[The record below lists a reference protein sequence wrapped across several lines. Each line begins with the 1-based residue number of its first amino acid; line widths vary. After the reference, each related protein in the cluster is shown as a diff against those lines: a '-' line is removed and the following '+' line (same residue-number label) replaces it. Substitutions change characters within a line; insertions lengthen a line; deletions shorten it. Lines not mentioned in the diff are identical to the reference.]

1 MPMRKQDSAR
11 SHGRA
16 EEFGHQQ
23 VAPLSAA
30 IEVDARGYITAW
42 GPDAARLLGYQP
54 GDMLGH
60 PVLDLLAG
68 ELPASARSYLRA
80 QPGDGWSGPIKARHQ
95 GGHRVQLAVQ
105 AHPLTDARGGMRWLV
120 VAGTAAEARPGR
132 PGPEPGAPGWPEEEL
147 SEEER
152 LLENWTLAQMPIP
165 VAIYN
170 TRARLVGANVAMTHL
185 MGQSV
190 AQMRGLRLREMDS
203 RPIVQEIDLLQEQ
216 VIRTG
221 EAIRHEGFDP
231 LSDEPS
237 KPAWAVY
244 LIPVKDAMGVVRGL
258 SAVVFDYTE
267 QHRARRRLTI
277 VNEAS
282 VRIGTTLDVS
292 RTAQELADV
301 AVDRFADF
309 VTVDLLDAIYHGQE
323 PMVSPASR
331 AVDFRRIA
339 QQSVLEDCP
348 EASLVAGGA
357 DSWPEYSPPA
367 KALAAGRGVRHSTR
381 DEEIRRWTREVPRRG
396 ESVHRYGIHSVM
408 AVPLIARGTTLGVA
422 MFYRHRTRDPFD
434 DDDLL
439 LAEEI
444 TARAAVCVDNAR
456 RYTRERAVSL
466 AIQRSMLPRT
476 GMRQMAASIASR
488 YLPART
494 AAGVGGDWF
503 DVIRLSGARIALVVG
518 DVVGHGV
525 HAVATMGRLRTA
537 VRTLADIGLP
547 PDELLTHLDD
557 LVLRLD
563 EEEFHTGETEPRTG
577 ETEPRPQ
584 TGDLVAEERK
594 ESTGELGATCL
605 YGVYDPITRTA
616 SFASAGHPAPVV
628 VTPGGAVTLPR
639 VPPGPPLG
647 VGGLPFETV
656 DMELPENSTLV
667 LYTDGLLRSA
677 ARDPDEGLALLCR
690 ALTEPGES
698 AEQMCQSVLDVLTPE
713 RGSDDIALLI
723 ARTRTLDA
731 ASVATRD
738 VPATAATVAEARR
751 WTSRQLTAWGL
762 EEAIFTTEL
771 VVSELVT
778 NAIRHAS
785 SPIQLRLIH
794 DAGLIC
800 EVSDASSTAPHMRRA
815 RSFDEGGRGLLLV
828 AQLTQR
834 WGTRQTPHGKVI
846 WAEQSLPP
854 SRENGA
860 LSFSA

>member
-1 MPMRKQDSAR
+1 MHKDDSAR
-11 SHGRA
+11 PHGRA
-16 EEFGHQQ
+16 EKFGHQEA
-23 VAPLSAA
+23 APLSAA
-30 IEVDARGYITAW
+30 IEVDAGGYVTAW

-60 PVLDLLAG
+60 PVRDLLAAD
-68 ELPASARSYLRA
+68 LPASARRYLHAR
-80 QPGDGWSGPIKARHQ
+80 PGDSWSGPIKARHRD
-95 GGHRVQLAVQ
+95 GHPVGLTVQ
-105 AHPLTDARGGMRWLV
+105 AHPLTDARGGIRWLV
-120 VAGTAAEARPGR
+120 VAGAGAAARHGT
-132 PGPEPGAPGWPEEEL
+132 ESGAPEL

-165 VAIYN
+165 VAVYN
-170 TRARLVGANVAMTHL
+170 TQARLVGANLAMTRL

-190 AQMRGLRLREMDS
+190 DQMRGLRLREMDP
-203 RPIVQEIDLLQEQ
+203 RPIVQELDGLQEQ

-221 EAIRHEGFDP
+221 EGMSHEGFDP

-237 KPAWAVY
+237 RPAWAVY
-244 LIPVKDAMGVVRGL
+244 LIPVKDAVGVVRGL

-267 QHRARRRLTI
+267 QRRARRRLTI

-282 VRIGTTLDVS
+282 VRIGTTLDVTL
-292 RTAQELADV
+292 TAQELADV

-323 PMVSPASR
+323 PTVSPASR
-331 AVDFRRIA
+331 AVDFRRTA
-339 QQSVLEDCP
+339 QQSVLEGCP
-348 EASLVAGGA
+348 EAALEAGGA

-367 KALAAGRGVRHSTR
+367 QALAAGRGVRHSTR
-381 DEEIRRWTREVPRRG
+381 EEEIRRWTREVPRRA
-396 ESVHRYGIHSVM
+396 ESVRRYGIHSVM

-422 MFYRHRTRDPFD
+422 MFYRHRTPEPFD
-434 DDDLL
+434 EDDLL

-466 AIQRSMLPRT
+466 AIQRSMLPRP
-476 GMRQMAASIASR
+476 GMRQEAASIASR
-488 YLPART
+488 YLPAHT

-557 LVLRLD
+557 LVIRLD
-563 EEEFHTGETEPRTG
+563 EEEFHTTEAELRH
-577 ETEPRPQ
+577 RA
-584 TGDLVAEERK
+584 GDGAAEEQK
-594 ESTGELGATCL
+594 GSTGELGATCL

-628 VTPGGAVTLPR
+628 VTPGGAVTLPP

-656 DMELPENSTLV
+656 DLELPEDSTLV
-667 LYTDGLLRSA
+667 LYTDGLLRA
-677 ARDPDEGLALLCR
+677 AAPDPDEGLALLCR
-690 ALTEPGES
+690 ALAEPAES
-698 AEQMCQSVLDVLTPE
+698 AERMCQSVLDVLTPD
-713 RGSDDIALLI
+713 RGSDDVALLI

-731 ASVATRD
+731 GNVATRD
-738 VPATAATVAEARR
+738 VPATPATVAEARR
-751 WTSRQLTAWGL
+751 WATRQLAAWGL

-794 DAGLIC
+794 DTGLIC
-800 EVSDASSTAPHMRRA
+800 EVSDTSSTAPHMRRA
-815 RSFDEGGRGLLLV
+815 RTFDEGGRGLLLV

-834 WGTRQTPHGKVI
+834 WGTRQTSHGKVI

-854 SRENGA
+854 GGANAA
-860 LSFSA
+860 LSISA

>member
-1 MPMRKQDSAR
+1 MPMRKDDSAR
-11 SHGRA
+11 SHDRA
-16 EEFGHQQ
+16 EEFGHQEA
-23 VAPLSAA
+23 APLSAA

-42 GPDAARLLGYQP
+42 GPGAARVLGYQP
-54 GDMLGH
+54 GEMLGR
-60 PVLDLLAG
+60 PVRELLAG
-68 ELPASARSYLRA
+68 DLPGSARRYLSAR
-80 QPGDGWSGPIKARHQ
+80 PGDGWSGRIGTRHRD
-95 GGHRVQLAVQ
+95 GHRVELVVQ
-105 AHPLTDARGGMRWLV
+105 AHPLTDARGEVRWLV
-120 VAGTAAEARPGR
+120 VAGTGAVAR
-132 PGPEPGAPGWPEEEL
+132 PGPEPGAAEP

-152 LLENWTLAQMPIP
+152 LLANWTLAQMPIP
-165 VAIYN
+165 VAVYN
-170 TRARLVGANVAMTHL
+170 TQARLVGANVAMTRL

-190 AQMRGLRLREMDS
+190 DQMRGLRLREMDPQ
-203 RPIVQEIDLLQEQ
+203 PIVQELDRLQEQ

-221 EAIRHEGFDP
+221 EGLSHEGFDP
-231 LSDEPS
+231 
-237 KPAWAVY
+237 AWTVY
-244 LIPVKDAMGVVRGL
+244 LIPVKDAVGVVRGL

-267 QHRARRRLTI
+267 QHRARRRLAI

-282 VRIGTTLDVS
+282 VRIGTTLDVT

-309 VTVDLLDAIYHGQE
+309 VTVDLLDSIYQGQE
-323 PMVSPASR
+323 PVVRPVSR

-339 QQSVLEDCP
+339 HRSVLEGCP
-348 EASLVAGGA
+348 EASLEAGGSE
-357 DSWPEYSPPA
+357 SWPECSPPA
-367 KALAAGRGVRHSTR
+367 QALAAGRGVRHSAR
-381 DEEIRRWTREVPRRG
+381 DEEIRRWTREVPRRA
-396 ESVHRYGIHSVM
+396 ESVRRYGIHSVM

-422 MFYRHRTRDPFD
+422 MFYRHRTLEPFD

-456 RYTRERAVSL
+456 RFTRERAVSL
-466 AIQRSMLPRT
+466 AIQRSMLPRP
-476 GMRQMAASIASR
+476 GMRQVAASIASR
-488 YLPART
+488 YLPGHT
-494 AAGVGGDWF
+494 TAGVGGDWF

-557 LVLRLD
+557 LVIRLD
-563 EEEFHTGETEPRTG
+563 EEEFHTAEADPRHQAGEAA
-577 ETEPRPQ
+577 
-584 TGDLVAEERK
+584 AEERK
-594 ESTGELGATCL
+594 GGTGELGATCL

-628 VTPGGAVTLPR
+628 VTPGGAVTLPH

-656 DMELPENSTLV
+656 DLELPEDSTLV
-667 LYTDGLLRSA
+667 LYTDGLVRSA

-690 ALTEPGES
+690 ALAGPAES
-698 AEQMCQSVLDVLTPE
+698 AEQMCQSVLDVLSPE
-713 RGSDDIALLI
+713 RGSDDIALLV

-731 ASVATRD
+731 GSVATRE
-738 VPATAATVAEARR
+738 VPATPATVAEARR

-762 EEAIFTTEL
+762 EEAIYTTEL

-794 DAGLIC
+794 DTGLIC

-834 WGTRQTPHGKVI
+834 WGTRQTSHGKVI

-854 SRENGA
+854 SRANAA
-860 LSFSA
+860 LSISA

>member
-1 MPMRKQDSAR
+1 MRKDDFAR
-11 SHGRA
+11 YRGEDQELGRRGA
-16 EEFGHQQ
+16 
-23 VAPLSAA
+23 APLSAA
-30 IEVDARGYITAW
+30 IEVDARGRVTAW
-42 GPDAARLLGYQP
+42 GSDAARMLGYRP
-54 GDMLGH
+54 GEVLGRSARE
-60 PVLDLLAG
+60 LLAG
-68 ELPASARSYLRA
+68 DLPAPARARLRA
-80 QPGDGWSGPIKARHQ
+80 RPGEAWSGRVAARHRD
-95 GGHRVQLAVQ
+95 GHRVELTVR
-105 AHPLTDARGGMRWLV
+105 AHPLTDAEGEVRWF
-120 VAGTAAEARPGR
+120 VAAGPAAEVTAAPEAGEAGAVDEARL
-132 PGPEPGAPGWPEEEL
+132 L
-147 SEEER
+147 SD
-152 LLENWTLAQMPIP
+152 WTLAQMPLP
-165 VAIYN
+165 VAVYD
-170 TRARLVGANVAMTHL
+170 TRARLVAANAAMTHV
-185 MGQSV
+185 MGRTV
-190 AQMRGLRLREMDS
+190 DEMRGLRLREMDP
-203 RPIVQEIDLLQEQ
+203 RPLAQEVDRLQEQ
-216 VIRTG
+216 VLRTG
-221 EAIRHEGFDP
+221 EGVRHEGFGRAM
-231 LSDEPS
+231 SGAGG
-237 KPAWAVY
+237 KRAWVIY
-244 LIPVKDAMGVVRGL
+244 LIPVKDAAGRVRGM
-258 SAVVFDYTE
+258 SAVVLDYTE
-267 QHRARRRLTI
+267 QHWARRRLTI

-282 VRIGTTLDVS
+282 VRIGTTLDVT

-301 AVDRFADF
+301 AVGRFADF

-323 PMVSPASR
+323 PVRSRASR

-339 QQSVLEDCP
+339 HQSVLEGCP
-348 EASLVAGGA
+348 EASVEVGGA

-367 KALAAGRGVRHSTR
+367 QALAAGHGVRHAVR
-381 DEEIRRWTREVPRRG
+381 DEEFRRWTREGPRRA
-396 ESVHRYGIHSVM
+396 ESVRRHGIHSVM
-408 AVPLIARGTTLGVA
+408 AVPMSARGTTLGVA
-422 MFYRHRTRDPFD
+422 VFYRHRTREPFD

-466 AIQRSMLPRT
+466 AIQRSMLPRQ
-476 GMRQMAASIASR
+476 GMRQAAASIASR

-563 EEEFHTGETEPRTG
+563 EEEFHTAEGEVI
-577 ETEPRPQ
+577 PQ
-584 TGDLVAEERK
+584 AGDATAEEK
-594 ESTGELGATCL
+594 GSTGELGATCL

-628 VTPGGAVTLPR
+628 VTPDGAVTLPN
-639 VPPGPPLG
+639 VSPGPPLG

-656 DMELPENSTLV
+656 DLELPEDSTLV

-690 ALTEPGES
+690 ALAGPAES
-698 AEQMCQSVLDVLTPE
+698 PDQVCRSVLDALGPE
-713 RGSDDIALLI
+713 RGGDDIALLV
-723 ARTRTLDA
+723 ARTRTLDPG
-731 ASVATRD
+731 SVATRD
-738 VPATAATVAEARR
+738 VPATPATVAEARR
-751 WTSRQLTAWGL
+751 WTSRQLADWGL

-794 DAGLIC
+794 DTGLIC

-815 RSFDEGGRGLLLV
+815 RTFDEGGRGLLLV
-828 AQLTQR
+828 AQLSQR
-834 WGTRQTPHGKVI
+834 WGTRQTSHGKVI
-846 WAEQSLPP
+846 WAEQSLPAG
-854 SRENGA
+854 RADAA
-860 LSFSA
+860 LSISA

>member
-1 MPMRKQDSAR
+1 MPMRKHDSGR
-11 SHGRA
+11 SPGRA

-23 VAPLSAA
+23 AAPLSAA

-80 QPGDGWSGPIKARHQ
+80 QPGDGWSGPIKARHR
-95 GGHRVQLAVQ
+95 GGQRVQLAVQ

-120 VAGTAAEARPGR
+120 VAGTAAEAQ
-132 PGPEPGAPGWPEEEL
+132 PGPERRAPGWPEEEL

-203 RPIVQEIDLLQEQ
+203 RPIVQEIDRLQEQ

-221 EAIRHEGFDP
+221 EALRHEGFDP

-244 LIPVKDAMGVVRGL
+244 LIPVKDAMGMVRGL

-339 QQSVLEDCP
+339 QQSVLEGCP

-563 EEEFHTGETEPRTG
+563 EEESHTGEAEPRTG
-577 ETEPRPQ
+577 ETEPRHQ

-698 AEQMCQSVLDVLTPE
+698 AEQMCQSVLDALTPE

>member
-1 MPMRKQDSAR
+1 MPMRKDESAR
-11 SHGRA
+11 SHGGA
-16 EEFGHQQ
+16 EEFGHQRA
-23 VAPLSAA
+23 APLSAA

-60 PVLDLLAG
+60 PARDLLAG
-68 ELPASARSYLRA
+68 DLSASARRYLRA
-80 QPGDGWSGPIKARHQ
+80 QPGDGWSGPIKARHR
-95 GGHRVQLAVQ
+95 GGHHVQLTVQ
-105 AHPLTDARGGMRWLV
+105 AHPLTDARGGIRWLV
-120 VAGTAAEARPGR
+120 VAGTAAEARPG
-132 PGPEPGAPGWPEEEL
+132 PEPGDPGRSEEQL

-165 VAIYN
+165 VAVYN
-170 TRARLVGANVAMTHL
+170 TQARLVGANVAMTRL

-190 AQMRGLRLREMDS
+190 AQMRGLRLREMDP
-203 RPIVQEIDLLQEQ
+203 RPIVQELDQLQEQ

-244 LIPVKDAMGVVRGL
+244 LIPVKDAVGVVRGL
-258 SAVVFDYTE
+258 SAVVFDYSE

-282 VRIGTTLDVS
+282 VRIGTTLDVT

-323 PMVSPASR
+323 PMVSLASR

-339 QQSVLEDCP
+339 QQSVLEGCP

-367 KALAAGRGVRHSTR
+367 QALAAGRGVRHSTG

-396 ESVHRYGIHSVM
+396 ESVRRYGIHSVM
-408 AVPLIARGTTLGVA
+408 TVPLIARGTTLGVA

-456 RYTRERAVSL
+456 HYTRERAVSL
-466 AIQRSMLPRT
+466 AIQRSMLPRP

-503 DVIRLSGARIALVVG
+503 DVIKLSGARIALVVG

-563 EEEFHTGETEPRTG
+563 EEEFHTGETELRH
-577 ETEPRPQ
+577 Q
-584 TGDLVAEERK
+584 SGDLVAEEQK

-628 VTPGGAVTLPR
+628 VAPGGVVTLPR

-656 DMELPENSTLV
+656 DLELPEDSMLV

-690 ALTEPGES
+690 ALAGPAES
-698 AEQMCQSVLDVLTPE
+698 AERMCQSVLDVLTPE
-713 RGSDDIALLI
+713 RGTDDIALLI

-731 ASVATRD
+731 GSVATRD

>member
-1 MPMRKQDSAR
+1 MRKNESTR
-11 SHGRA
+11 SRGGA
-16 EEFGHQQ
+16 EEFGHQRA
-23 VAPLSAA
+23 APLSAA

-60 PVLDLLAG
+60 PVRDLLAG
-68 ELPASARSYLRA
+68 DLPASARRYLRA
-80 QPGDGWSGPIKARHQ
+80 QPGDGWSGPIKARHR
-95 GGHRVQLAVQ
+95 GGHRVRLAVQ
-105 AHPLTDARGGMRWLV
+105 AHPLTGADGGLRWLV
-120 VAGTAAEARPGR
+120 VAGTAAEARPDT
-132 PGPEPGAPGWPEEEL
+132 EPGAPEL

-165 VAIYN
+165 VAVYN
-170 TRARLVGANVAMTHL
+170 AQARLVGANVAMTRL
-185 MGQSV
+185 MGRSV
-190 AQMRGLRLREMDS
+190 DQMRGLRLRDMDP
-203 RPIVQEIDLLQEQ
+203 RPIVQELDRLQEE

-221 EAIRHEGFDP
+221 EGLSHEGFDP
-231 LSDEPS
+231 
-237 KPAWAVY
+237 ARTVY
-244 LIPVKDAMGVVRGL
+244 LIPVKDAVGVVRGL

-267 QHRARRRLTI
+267 QYRARRRLAI

-282 VRIGTTLDVS
+282 GRIGTTLDVS

-339 QQSVLEDCP
+339 QQSVLEGCP

-357 DSWPEYSPPA
+357 DAWPEYSPPA
-367 KALAAGRGVRHSTR
+367 QALAAGRGVRHSTG
-381 DEEIRRWTREVPRRG
+381 DEEIRRWTREVPRRA
-396 ESVHRYGIHSVM
+396 ESVRRYGIHSVM

-563 EEEFHTGETEPRTG
+563 EEEFHTAETEPRTG
-577 ETEPRPQ
+577 ETEPRTGETELRHQ
-584 TGDLVAEERK
+584 TGGLVAEERK

-656 DMELPENSTLV
+656 DMELPEDSTLV

-690 ALTEPGES
+690 ALTKPGES
-698 AEQMCQSVLDVLTPE
+698 AEQMCQSVLDALTPE

-854 SRENGA
+854 SGENGA

>member
-1 MPMRKQDSAR
+1 MRKDDSAR
-11 SHGRA
+11 SRGGA
-16 EEFGHQQ
+16 GEIGHQRA
-23 VAPLSAA
+23 APLSAA

-42 GPDAARLLGYQP
+42 GADAARLLGYQP

-60 PVLDLLAG
+60 PVRDLLAG
-68 ELPASARSYLRA
+68 DLPASARRYLRA
-80 QPGDGWSGPIKARHQ
+80 QPGDGWSGPIMARHR
-95 GGHRVQLAVQ
+95 GGHRVPLAVQ
-105 AHPLTDARGGMRWLV
+105 AHPLTDARGGIHWLV
-120 VAGTAAEARPGR
+120 VAGREAEAR
-132 PGPEPGAPGWPEEEL
+132 PGPEPGPPGL

-165 VAIYN
+165 VAVYN
-170 TRARLVGANVAMTHL
+170 AQARLVGANVAMTRL
-185 MGQSV
+185 MGRSV
-190 AQMRGLRLREMDS
+190 DRMRGLRLREMDP
-203 RPIVQEIDLLQEQ
+203 RPIVQELDRLQEQ

-221 EAIRHEGFDP
+221 EGLSHEGFDP
-231 LSDEPS
+231 
-237 KPAWAVY
+237 ARTVY

-267 QHRARRRLTI
+267 QYRARRRLVI
-277 VNEAS
+277 VAEAS
-282 VRIGTTLDVS
+282 GRIGTTLDVT

-323 PMVSPASR
+323 PMVRPASR

-339 QQSVLEDCP
+339 QQSVLAGCP
-348 EASLVAGGA
+348 EAALEAGGA
-357 DSWPEYSPPA
+357 ESWPEYSPPA
-367 KALAAGRGVRHSTR
+367 QALTAGRGVRHSIR
-381 DEEIRRWTREVPRRG
+381 DEEIRRWIREVPRRA
-396 ESVHRYGIHSVM
+396 ESVHRYGIHSMM

-476 GMRQMAASIASR
+476 GMRQVAASIASR

-557 LVLRLD
+557 LVIRLD
-563 EEEFHTGETEPRTG
+563 EEEFHTAEAEPRH
-577 ETEPRPQ
+577 Q
-584 TGDLVAEERK
+584 TGDDAAEERK
-594 ESTGELGATCL
+594 DSTGELGATCL

-656 DMELPENSTLV
+656 DLELPEDSTLV
-667 LYTDGLLRSA
+667 LYTDGLLRSTTV
-677 ARDPDEGLALLCR
+677 DPDEGLALLCR
-690 ALTEPGES
+690 ALAGPAES

-723 ARTRTLDA
+723 ARTRTLDTG
-731 ASVATRD
+731 SVATRD
-738 VPATAATVAEARR
+738 VSATPATVAEARR
-751 WTSRQLTAWGL
+751 WATRQLMAWGL
-762 EEAIFTTEL
+762 EEAVFTTEL

-794 DAGLIC
+794 DTGLIC

-854 SRENGA
+854 GHVNDA
-860 LSFSA
+860 LSISA